1 MGMEKA
7 KEIEK
12 KIGKEE
18 GGKITLSEFKT
29 YYKAT
34 VRQSAIGRGME
45 RDQWR
50 RIRSPDIDPT
60 KYG

>member
-1 MGMEKA
+1 M
-7 KEIEK
+7 
-12 KIGKEE
+12 
-18 GGKITLSEFKT
+18 LSEFKT

-34 VRQSAIGRGME
+34 VRQSIGRGME
-45 RDQWR
+45 RDQWK